1 MSQFI
6 INFTP
11 TGMIPTKDMS
21 PHVPISAQE
30 IIDDVLIAHEIGITL
45 VHLHA
50 RDEYQVPTYKATEY
64 QKIIEKIR
72 EYAPELVICTSLSG
86 RNFNIFEYRS
96 EVLQLFPDMGS
107 LTLSSLNF
115 PKSASVN
122 DPEMIQQLAEKMLAL
137 GVKPELE
144 IFDLGMINY
153 AHFLIKKDILR
164 PPFYFNIISGNIAG
178 IQTELEQ
185 IGIAIKL
192 LPDYSY
198 WALGGIGDQQLK
210 ANLLGMINGGGVRI
224 GLEDH
229 LFYDKNKAIKAT
241 NGAFLKRI
249 HRLADELELHY
260 LRPKEFG
267 SLGFYNPNFKR

>member
-11 TGMIPTKDMS
+11 TGMIPTKEMS
-21 PHVPISAQE
+21 PYVPISAQE
-30 IIDDVLIAHEIGITL
+30 IIDDVLLAHEIGITL

-50 RDEYQVPTYKATEY
+50 RDEYQEPTYKAIEY

-86 RNFNIFEYRS
+86 RNFNVFEYRS
-96 EVLQLFPDMGS
+96 EVLQLYPDMGS

-122 DPEMIQQLAEKMLAL
+122 DPDMIQLLAEKMIDL

-153 AHFLIKKDILR
+153 AHFLIKKEILR
-164 PPFYFNIISGNIAG
+164 PPFYFNIIAGNISG
-178 IQTELEQ
+178 IQAELEQ
-185 IGIAIKL
+185 IGMAVKL
-192 LPDYSY
+192 LPDNSY

-210 ANLLGMINGGGVRI
+210 ANLMGLVNGGGVRI
-224 GLEDH
+224 GLEDN
-229 LFYDKNKAIKAT
+229 LYYDKSKTIKAT
-241 NGAFLKRI
+241 NGALLKRV
-249 HRLADELELHY
+249 HLFAQELELHF
-260 LRPKEFG
+260 LRPKDFG